1 MLPFR
6 RWNQQVVI
14 VLVLVW
20 IGALVR
26 PPVSALDHGSPSHGT
41 YPSVAER
48 WEGSQAG
55 KAYSERNHQY
65 AGLFL
70 LLIGLS
76 ELGAGWRPWLAKSGP
91 LCLPAALVT
100 MGVYLLIWSDHE
112 AWPIGRLSL
121 AESFWGPERE
131 IVQHKWWALLSILVG
146 ALELAHIVSWLP
158 RKPFAAVL
166 PLYAVAGGVMLFMH
180 DHGAHPQA
188 DTIARHHLVIGLLAV
203 LAGSAKFLGECFT
216 DPGRAPV
223 PGNPNTSGSHSRWGL
238 VWTGCVTMIG
248 ILLLLYRE

>member
-1 MLPFR
+1 MMALR
-6 RWNQQVVI
+6 QWNQRAVVTLI
-14 VLVLVW
+14 LLW
-20 IGALVR
+20 IGAAVGL
-26 PPVSALDHGSPSHGT
+26 PLSASDPVSPGHEIHDRGG
-41 YPSVAER
+41 EQ
-48 WEGSQAG
+48 WEGSLAG

-76 ELGAGWRPWLAKSGP
+76 ELGAGWRSWLAKLGP
-91 LCLPAALVT
+91 MCLPAALVAA
-100 MGVYLLIWSDHE
+100 GVYLLIWSDHE

-131 IVQHKWWALLSILVG
+131 IVQHKWWALLSITVG
-146 ALELAHIVSWLP
+146 VLEFGRLTAWLP

-166 PLYAVAGGVMLFMH
+166 PLYAVAGGALLFTH

-188 DTIARHHLVIGLLAV
+188 GAIARYHLVIGLLAV
-203 LAGSAKFLGECFT
+203 LAGSAKFIGEWFT
-216 DPGRAPV
+216 VARAVAEPPGRIIGRPQ
-223 PGNPNTSGSHSRWGL
+223 SRWGL
-238 VWTGCVTMIG
+238 VWTACVTMIG